1 MIKKNKNFNKKYTNN
16 SKSKRGSKVPK
27 KLIDEIIRVDH
38 AGEYGATKIYAGQ
51 LIVFG
56 KNSKIGKTIKHMA
69 NQEQKHI
76 DTFNKLII
84 EKRVRPTAL
93 MPLWNLTGYLLGI
106 TTALMGKKPA
116 MACTVAVEDVIG
128 KHYEKQAKQLGNKD
142 PKLKKIILEF
152 RDDELEHHDIGIEH
166 EAEKTPGYNI
176 LSKVIKIGCKTA
188 IEISKKI

>member
-1 MIKKNKNFNKKYTNN
+1 MIKKNKNFKKKYRNN

-106 TTALMGKKPA
+106 TTALMGKKAA

-128 KHYEKQAKQLGNKD
+128 KHYEKQAKRLGNKD

>member
-106 TTALMGKKPA
+106 TTALMGKKAA

-176 LSKVIKIGCKTA
+176 L
-188 IEISKKI
+188 

>member
-106 TTALMGKKPA
+106 TTALMGKKAA

>member
-1 MIKKNKNFNKKYTNN
+1 MIKKNKNFKKKYRNN

-93 MPLWNLTGYLLGI
+93 MSLWNLTGYLLGI
-106 TTALMGKKPA
+106 TTALMGKKAA